1 MPACQPNSASQEEL
15 KRPLMLSGIG
25 HACLALCALA
35 YTLVPGLAGGI
46 WDEGGGGGGAAT
58 VQLVSAASVP
68 LPTPRIPT
76 TNRVVTESAG
86 LHYPE
91 PPAPKPTPP
100 KPVVEEKA
108 VQIPSRNA
116 KVVPKAA
123 VKPPEPPTPRLEIAR
138 TGRNATPLPRNAR
151 KAPADLPKAGNE
163 IPFGQGGPVTGPY
176 GMIQSDDGSGGINVI
191 GGPSG
196 NFGNRYRWYVT
207 AIRNRISNNWLKSSI
222 DPNIRVAPRV
232 FVTFQIMRD
241 GRVVNPQLTSSSGIS
256 SLDRSALRAVYDSSP
271 MPSLPSDYRGPGVS
285 VEFWFDFQR

>member
-1 MPACQPNSASQEEL
+1 
-15 KRPLMLSGIG
+15 MLSGIG
-25 HACLALCALA
+25 HACLALSALT
-35 YTLVPGLAGGI
+35 YTLVLAPVGGI
-46 WDEGGGGGGAAT
+46 WGEDSGGGGAAT

-68 LPTPRIPT
+68 LPAPRIPT
-76 TNRVVTESAG
+76 TNRVVTESDG

-100 KPVVEEKA
+100 KPVVEEEA

-123 VKPPEPPTPRLEIAR
+123 VKPPEPPTPPKPRREIAR
-138 TGRNATPLPRNAR
+138 TGGSATPLPRNTR
-151 KAPADLPKAGNE
+151 RAPADLPKTGNE
-163 IPFGQGGPVTGPY
+163 IPFGQGGPVAGPY
-176 GMIQSDDGSGGINVI
+176 GMIQSEAGSGGINVI
-191 GGPSG
+191 GGPG
-196 NFGNRYRWYVT
+196 GDFGNRYSWYVT

-271 MPSLPSDYRGPGVS
+271 MPSLPPDYRGPGVS